1 MNLGLNRFLNKFKIS
16 SFSDLFP
23 SLSSTVVVILS
34 LAFITAC
41 ATPASVKWDE
51 QNKSW
56 VDQVGSGTGAVTFTT
71 PEEMT
76 PEQKKPVNPLQKS
89 PYLIKGLNKIPKP
102 SPRDEVLEGQEEY
115 YLGYHDV
122 LRITVFGRQDSVKG
136 DTDITRDTEI
146 RNDGMISYPLIGDIK
161 AAGLTIPQLQ
171 HNIVEKLKEYIVA
184 PKVDIQII
192 KYASRDVSILGEV
205 ENPHVIYLR
214 GRTTLLEAIAKA
226 GGLTD
231 KANLKGA
238 YIIRKNKIIPIDLYA
253 LMTEGDLQY
262 NVEVRRK
269 DIIYIPNVQD
279 QRVYVIGEVKKPT
292 IVPFAGKI
300 LRVAEAIASAGD
312 FTISAKKSNIKIIR
326 GGLENPTVI
335 TVDFNKITEGDLGE
349 NIALYSEDIVYVP
362 ASLVGEWN
370 KILKQITPSL
380 QTLLFGVTVD
390 YYRSR

>member
-1 MNLGLNRFLNKFKIS
+1 MNLVTNKILDKFQLFC
-16 SFSDLFP
+16 SFNLFP
-23 SLSSTVVVILS
+23 AVSSTVVIIFS
-34 LAFITAC
+34 LVFITAC
-41 ATPASVKWDE
+41 APSASVKWDE
-51 QNKSW
+51 SSNRW
-56 VDQVGSGTGAVTFTT
+56 VNQGGPDTGAVSYTT

-76 PEQKKPVNPLQKS
+76 PEQKKPVNPLQRS
-89 PYLIKGLNKIPKP
+89 PYIIEELDKIPAL
-102 SPRDEVLEGQEEY
+102 SQREEVLEGQEEY
-115 YLGYHDV
+115 YLGYHDI
-122 LRITVFGRQDSVKG
+122 LKITVFGRQDSMKG
-136 DTDITRDTEI
+136 ATDITRETEI

-171 HNIVEKLKEYIVA
+171 RNIVQKLKEYIVA

-205 ENPHVIYLR
+205 EAPQVIYLM

-226 GGLTD
+226 GGLTE

-238 YIIRKNKIIPIDLYA
+238 YIIRKNRIIPVDLYA
-253 LMTEGDLQY
+253 LMTEGDLKY

-269 DIIYIPNVQD
+269 DVVYIPNVQD
-279 QRVYVIGEVKKPT
+279 QRVYVVGEVKKPT

-312 FTISAKKSNIKIIR
+312 FEISAKTSNIKIIR

-335 TVDFNKITEGDLGE
+335 TVDFNKITSGDLGE

-362 ASLVGEWN
+362 ASFVGEWN
-370 KILKQITPSL
+370 KILKQLTPSL
-380 QTLLFGVTVD
+380 QTLMFGATLD
-390 YYRSR
+390 YYINR

>member
-1 MNLGLNRFLNKFKIS
+1 
-16 SFSDLFP
+16 
-23 SLSSTVVVILS
+23 
-34 LAFITAC
+34 
-41 ATPASVKWDE
+41 
-51 QNKSW
+51 
-56 VDQVGSGTGAVTFTT
+56 
-71 PEEMT
+71 MT
-76 PEQKKPVNPLQKS
+76 PEQKKPVNPLQRS
-89 PYLIKGLNKIPKP
+89 PYIIEELDKIPEL
-102 SPRDEVLEGQEEY
+102 SQRDEVLEGQEDY
-115 YLGYHDV
+115 YLGYHDI
-122 LRITVFGRQDSVKG
+122 LRVTVFGRQDSLKG
-136 DTDITRDTEI
+136 ATDITRETEI
-146 RNDGMISYPLIGDIK
+146 RNDGMISYPLVGDIK

-171 HNIVEKLKEYIVA
+171 QNIVEKLKEYIVA

-214 GRTTLLEAIAKA
+214 GKTTLLEAIANA
-226 GGLTD
+226 GGLTE

-253 LMTEGDLQY
+253 LMTEGDLKY

-279 QRVYVIGEVKKPT
+279 QRVYVVGEVKKPM

-312 FTISAKKSNIKIIR
+312 FEISAKKSNIKIIR

-335 TVDFNKITEGDLGE
+335 TVNFDKITNGDLGE

-362 ASLVGEWN
+362 ASFVGEWN
-370 KILKQITPSL
+370 KILKQLTPSL
-380 QTLLFGVTVD
+380 QTLMFGATLD
-390 YYRSR
+390 YYINR